1 MRTTSRSLAA
11 LASFAFLT
19 LLPPASEAETVDWR
33 YSMGLHDLAVPDVSS
48 DTFGIDA
55 SASVDKRT
63 DSGRHYFGSFDLLVD
78 HDQDHLDSD
87 HIPIWWMLHLGA
99 DGNWL
104 ELGRDGYVGWTAD
117 LNTRMNTASSIERQ
131 IKALPAV
138 VLGYGGDTVQAS
150 VKAGVGYFFQEI
162 DDDAPKERGFDR
174 TGMRY
179 TTVAE
184 SYGATASARL
194 GSEWKLAGVA
204 QEWVE
209 GGDWLETEYS
219 AELHVDASR
228 WLKARGSEL
237 VLSAEVHEY
246 NLDLYPRSADGS
258 LPVLGWNDDLLI
270 RLSYSVPWYR

>member
-1 MRTTSRSLAA
+1 MRATCPLPIA
-11 LASFAFLT
+11 LAYSS
-19 LLPPASEAETVDWR
+19 LLMVLPIAGQAESVDWR

-55 SASVDKRT
+55 SVSVDKR
-63 DSGRHYFGSFDLLVD
+63 SIAGRHYYGSFDLLVD

-99 DGNWL
+99 DGDWL
-104 ELGRDGYVGWTAD
+104 PLGRDGYFGWTAD

-138 VLGYGGDTVQAS
+138 VLGYRGDAVQAS
-150 VKAGVGYFFQEI
+150 LKAGVGYFFQEI

-174 TGMRY
+174 TGLRH

-184 SYGATASARL
+184 SYGATVSARL
-194 GSEWKLAGVA
+194 GSGWRLAGRA
-204 QEWVE
+204 QEWDD
-209 GGDWLETEYS
+209 GGDWLESEYD
-219 AELHVDASR
+219 AELHVDVSR
-228 WLKARGSEL
+228 WFKAEGSEL

-246 NLDLYPRSADGS
+246 NLDLYPRSADGD